1 MLVLSSCLYISSL
14 FLRLFFTSSAVSGSN
29 IVFVRLFNSP
39 CHLHQPASRSQ
50 IYISC
55 LILPS
60 PFDSP
65 PHSFPPQ
72 NGPSILTGA
81 QEHFKQHAIFKP
93 YHLCLEQSFHLG
105 LAFSRTCLI
114 IHHGGPQEHN
124 ALQPSDGGYAARHI
138 HPHHPP
144 H

>member
-1 MLVLSSCLYISSL
+1 MLVLLSCLYISPL

-29 IVFVRLFNSP
+29 IIFVRLFSSLLQ
-39 CHLHQPASRSQ
+39 LHHRASRSQ
-50 IYISC
+50 IYISSQSS
-55 LILPS
+55 PS
-60 PFDSP
+60 SFDYP

-81 QEHFKQHAIFKP
+81 QEHFQQHAIFKP
-93 YHLCLEQSFHLG
+93 YHRGPELSFHLG

-124 ALQPSDGGYAARHI
+124 APQPSDGGSSARHI
-138 HPHHPP
+138 HSHHPP